1 MPTIKRLM
9 DAAIVG
15 MVVVDLVLT
24 GMLLVKSHHPSD
36 QANRQASAGSGDL
49 SSSAKSETATYPT
62 TSAMDVSSALTLINT
77 DGFRPGDPS
86 NASALRNW
94 ADWNVASD
102 SQPIHTYYQNL
113 SPASRGAIDP
123 VDERQDVSAAMFL
136 LLRAGTSTSEVFS
149 CPTTQPTKWDYGAG
163 ANGDQN
169 WTVWSSTTSTTLVNL
184 SYSYENPYPAS
195 QRSVGVSSTKP

>member
-1 MPTIKRLM
+1 
-9 DAAIVG
+9 
-15 MVVVDLVLT
+15 MVALDLVLT
-24 GMLLVKSHHPSD
+24 GMLIAKSHHPPE
-36 QANRQASAGSGDL
+36 QANRHGAAGRGD
-49 SSSAKSETATYPT
+49 SPSSATSETANYPT

-77 DGFRPGDPS
+77 GGSRPGDPS

-102 SQPIHTYYQNL
+102 SQPIHTYSQNL
-113 SPASRGAIDP
+113 SPASRGATAPIN
-123 VDERQDVSAAMFL
+123 EGQDVSAAMFL
-136 LLRAGTSTSEVFS
+136 LLRAGTITSEVFD
-149 CPTTQPTKWDYGAG
+149 CPSTQPTKWDYGAG